1 MRVSLLK
8 KKKYPVVVP
17 ENQHSMTTFDVER
30 EVLGVLNHL
39 RRKGYEA
46 YLVGG
51 CIRDI
56 LLKKTAKDY
65 DIVTDARPNQIK
77 RIFRRCYLIGKRFR
91 LAHVYIDR
99 QRFVEVA
106 TFRGIVD
113 PQDFDEDSYA
123 ANNVFG
129 TMKDD
134 VLRRDFTVNALYY
147 NSADGSIIDYMGGL
161 SDLKKRIMRS
171 IGDPETRFAE
181 DPVRIIRLAR
191 FCAQLD
197 MTPSRRDLKAAKK
210 LAHRIVDAN
219 DSRLLEEIYKIFRSG
234 ESGNIFR
241 NLNEYGLLQYWYP
254 ELGQLKEPESCFI
267 RLDAIDRHKKSG
279 AEVPSN
285 IYFTALFYDMLEEAV
300 RKEEPSNFQETFMM
314 LRNQFRELAIRMR
327 MPRAEF
333 DRMCNNVARQGM
345 FTSDPGNPKR
355 RKQEN
360 RFMRNQYFA
369 DAMRFFEILSEATG
383 SHAEALQYWKN
394 RVAEMRRTD
403 RNVKGGSKEPRKRPG
418 KPRNPSRNQKDS
430 RNRPKNTGDKK

>member
-1 MRVSLLK
+1 VRVSLLK

-106 TFRGIVD
+106 TFRGVVD

-161 SDLKKRIMRS
+161 PDLKKRIMRS
-171 IGDPETRFAE
+171 IGDPETRFVE

-191 FCAQLD
+191 FCAQLN

-254 ELGQLKEPESCFI
+254 ELGQLKDPESCFT

-369 DAMRFFEILSEATG
+369 DAMRFFEIKAEATN
-383 SHAEALQYWKN
+383 SHMDALQYWKN

-418 KPRNPSRNQKDS
+418 KPRNPSRNQKDN

>member
-1 MRVSLLK
+1 
-8 KKKYPVVVP
+8 
-17 ENQHSMTTFDVER
+17 MTTFDVER

-210 LAHRIVDAN
+210 LAHRIVYAN

-254 ELGQLKEPESCFI
+254 ELGQLKDPESCFT
-267 RLDAIDRHKKSG
+267 RLDAIDRHKRSG
-279 AEVPSN
+279 ADIPSN

-345 FTSDPGNPKR
+345 FISDPGNPKR
-355 RKQEN
+355 RKHEN

-383 SHAEALQYWKN
+383 SNAEALQYWKN

-418 KPRNPSRNQKDS
+418 KPRNPSRNQKDN
-430 RNRPKNTGDKK
+430 RNKPKNTGDKK